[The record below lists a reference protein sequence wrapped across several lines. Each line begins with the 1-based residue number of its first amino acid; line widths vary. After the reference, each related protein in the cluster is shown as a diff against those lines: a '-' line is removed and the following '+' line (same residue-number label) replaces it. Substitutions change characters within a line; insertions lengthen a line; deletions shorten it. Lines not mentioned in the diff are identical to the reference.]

1 MSENQISQNFY
12 DDDEEISLIDLL
24 AVLFKYRKLVVCITG
39 IAFIAVVLFSIISI
53 KLPSDISPLPN
64 TYTSTASA
72 FVNETGTKSPEKNS
86 ALAVYYATQNNVLDL
101 IVQKFDLINKW
112 KIKDK
117 QLSTSREMLKKN
129 LKAEYNKD
137 LGVFTISYTST
148 DPQLA
153 FNIVSFLFE
162 KVQEMLKEN
171 EQQQLQQQLLQQQ
184 IIQNSAKTQ
193 VNIATEKLQS
203 LPEGPDKDNAQLEL
217 NSVQQFYLQA
227 KADVELTNVKIEAQ
241 LDILKISNPAEIP
254 EKKVGPSR
262 SKLCIIVIFAAFF
275 ISIFIAFLL
284 NAIENIKKDPEA
296 MQKFKD

>member
-1 MSENQISQNFY
+1 
-12 DDDEEISLIDLL
+12 
-24 AVLFKYRKLVVCITG
+24 
-39 IAFIAVVLFSIISI
+39 
-53 KLPSDISPLPN
+53 
-64 TYTSTASA
+64 
-72 FVNETGTKSPEKNS
+72 
-86 ALAVYYATQNNVLDL
+86 
-101 IVQKFDLINKW
+101 
-112 KIKDK
+112 
-117 QLSTSREMLKKN
+117 MLKKN

-171 EQQQLQQQLLQQQ
+171 EQQQLQQQLSQQQ

-203 LPEGPDKDNAQLEL
+203 LQEGPDKDNAQSEL

-227 KADVELTNVKIEAQ
+227 KADVELTNAKIESQ
-241 LDILKISNPAEIP
+241 QDILKISNPAEIP